1 MGGIRQPSPR
11 ITRLNVAIIDPC
23 CVLKLHDLRWIN
35 VMKLR
40 TNELPDNLK
49 IAMLKCVAS
58 MLLLA
63 ALLMTMSGCFVGD
76 WFGGA
81 DMPSVAYISTDGDNS
96 RVWINLS
103 GEDDPMNVSPR
114 SAQAKS
120 VSWSPGQR
128 YLAWVAGGDI
138 PLLMLYDVASGETE
152 LLVSEVDQDQPPVWA
167 PQSDRVAY
175 VSDVDGSPDIY
186 MVEVANGDQTRLTF
200 SEEREQVG
208 DWSPDGQWLV
218 FTRAGHDGLLLRNPT
233 GVNLIEL
240 TDGPDSNPIWSPK
253 GDRIAFLRD
262 AGEDLDLY
270 VLRPTES
277 DNWAEDT
284 DEIAVAETEYDE
296 SSPSWSADGRQ
307 LAYVVGFDDQ
317 SEIFT
322 VRVDG
327 SEHKQLTYNTAD
339 DLMPDWSH
347 TGDLIVFASFAY
359 GNSEILYMK
368 GDGDA
373 QTRLTTSDNAD
384 SHPTW

>member
-1 MGGIRQPSPR
+1 
-11 ITRLNVAIIDPC
+11 
-23 CVLKLHDLRWIN
+23 
-35 VMKLR
+35 MKLR

>member
-1 MGGIRQPSPR
+1 MRVIRQSSSGIAVFR
-11 ITRLNVAIIDPC
+11 VAIIAPSWA
-23 CVLKLHDLRWIN
+23 LKLHAFRWIN

-40 TNELPDNLK
+40 TESLFDNLN
-49 IAMLKCVAS
+49 IS
-58 MLLLA
+58 MLQQLATMVLLTVG
-63 ALLMTMSGCFVGD
+63 LMTLTGCFVGN
-76 WFGGA
+76 WFGGG
-81 DMPSVAYISTDGDNS
+81 DMPSVAYISSDGDDS
-96 RVWINLS
+96 RVWINQS

-138 PLLMLYDVASGETE
+138 PLLMLYDVESGETE
-152 LLVSEVDQDQPPVWA
+152 LLVSEIDQDQPPVWA

-186 MVEVANGDQTRLTF
+186 MVDIATGDQTRLTF
-200 SEEREQVG
+200 SDEREQVG

-240 TDGPDSNPIWSPK
+240 TDGADSNPIWSPK

-277 DNWAEDT
+277 DNWADDT

-307 LAYVVGFDDQ
+307 IAYVVRFDDQ

-327 SEHKQLTYNTAD
+327 SERKQLTYNTAD
-339 DLMPDWSH
+339 DLAPDWSY
-347 TGDLIVFASFAY
+347 TGDLIVFSSFAY

-368 GDGDA
+368 GDGDG
-373 QTRLTTSDNAD
+373 QTRLTTNDHMD
-384 SHPTW
+384 SQPTW